1 MPFPVLPQEGDT
13 LKNWRIDP
21 FQMIE
26 GGQAWLPPP
35 MLALD
40 AAAAT
45 KKGERERG
53 LSELE
58 RDKFEDML
66 RGLTAE
72 REAVCDVSHGVHLHS
87 VVDGSS

>member
-1 MPFPVLPQEGDT
+1 
-13 LKNWRIDP
+13 
-21 FQMIE
+21 
-26 GGQAWLPPP
+26 

-40 AAAAT
+40 AAGAT

-72 REAVCDVSHGVHLHS
+72 REAVCDVSARLVEDGVKC
-87 VVDGSS
+87 GAYPGTC